1 MILNGWGQPGLPP
14 FSLGH
19 VSLVGLLLIVP
30 ATMVSTP
37 LGVSISH
44 RLGRQTL
51 RQAFGLFLCLTALR
65 MAWAW
70 AG

>member
-1 MILNGWGQPGLPP
+1 
-14 FSLGH
+14 